1 MPIDTVRMAHLFD
14 PLTIRDLQFANR
26 VFVSPMCQYSSSDGL
41 PNDWHFVHLGSRAI
55 GGAGL
60 VMTEATAV
68 LPEGRIS
75 PQDLGIW
82 SDAHV
87 EPLRRIVRFIHD
99 QGSVAGMQLAH
110 AGRKASTRRPW
121 EDDGVVPESEGG
133 WKNVMAPSAI
143 AFTENYPKP
152 QALTRDGIL
161 EIVAAFTAA
170 ARRACD
176 AGFRVIEIHA
186 AHGYLIHEFLS
197 PLSNQRDDDYGG
209 SFENRTRVLREI
221 VQAVRG
227 AWPNGAPLFVR
238 ISATDWVEGGWDLEQ
253 SIALARELK
262 QLGVDLIDCSSGG
275 SVPHAKIPVGAGY
288 QTPFAQRIRNEAEIL
303 TGAVGMITSPA
314 QAEHIINTGQAD
326 AILMAREFL
335 REPYWPLR
343 AAQELRQSVSWP
355 VQYLR
360 AAPRDAHARVPV
372 NLEKLK
378 SCFEEQHAIPE
389 RR

>member
-1 MPIDTVRMAHLFD
+1 
-14 PLTIRDLQFANR
+14 
-26 VFVSPMCQYSSSDGL
+26 
-41 PNDWHFVHLGSRAI
+41 
-55 GGAGL
+55 
-60 VMTEATAV
+60 MTEATAV
-68 LPEGRIS
+68 VPEGRIS

-82 SDAHV
+82 SDNHI
-87 EPLRRIVRFIHD
+87 EPLRRVVRFVHE

-143 AFTENYPKP
+143 PFTENYPTP
-152 QALTRDGIL
+152 QVLTADGIRQ
-161 EIVAAFTAA
+161 IVGAFAAA
-170 ARRACD
+170 ARRACE

-197 PLSNQRDDDYGG
+197 PLSNRREDEYGG
-209 SFENRTRVLREI
+209 SFENRTRMLRDV
-221 VQAVRG
+221 VQAIRG
-227 AWPNGAPLFVR
+227 SWPKGAPLFVR

-253 SIALARELK
+253 SIALALELK

-275 SVPHAKIPVGAGY
+275 AVPHAKIPVGAGY
-288 QTPFAQRIRNEAEIL
+288 QTPFAQRIRQEADIL
-303 TGAVGMITSPA
+303 TAAVGMITSPG

-335 REPYWPLR
+335 RKPYWPLR

-378 SCFEEQHAIPE
+378 SCFEEQHGIPE
-389 RR
+389 HR

>member
-1 MPIDTVRMAHLFD
+1 MAHLFD
-14 PLTIRDLQFANR
+14 SLTIRDVEFANR
-26 VFVSPMCQYSSSDGL
+26 VFVSPMCQYSSIDGF
-41 PNDWHFVHLGSRAI
+41 PNDWHLVHLGSRAV
-55 GGAGL
+55 GGAGM
-60 VMTEATAV
+60 VMSEATAV

-82 SDAHV
+82 SDDHSEA
-87 EPLRRIVRFIHD
+87 LRRIVRFIHE

-121 EDDGVVPESEGG
+121 ESAGTVPENEGG
-133 WKNVMAPSAI
+133 WKNVMAPSSI
-143 AFTENYPKP
+143 AFTENYPMP
-152 QALTRDGIL
+152 QALTRDGIR
-161 EIVAAFTAA
+161 EIVAAFVAA

-197 PLSNQRDDDYGG
+197 PLSNQREDDYGG
-209 SFENRTRVLREI
+209 SFENRTRMLREI
-221 VQAVRG
+221 VQAVRRV
-227 AWPNGAPLFVR
+227 WPKGAPLFVR
-238 ISATDWVEGGWDLEQ
+238 ISATDWVEDGWDLEQ
-253 SIALARELK
+253 SIALARELE
-262 QLGVDLIDCSSGG
+262 QVGVDLIDCSSGG
-275 SVPHAKIPVGAGY
+275 TVPHAKIPIGAGY
-288 QTPFAQRIRNEAEIL
+288 QTRFAQRIRDEAGIL

-314 QAEHIINTGQAD
+314 QAEHIINTQQAD

-360 AAPRDAHARVPV
+360 AARGDAHARVPV
-372 NLEKLK
+372 NLDKLK
-378 SCFEEQHAIPE
+378 SCFEEQHGIPE

>member
-1 MPIDTVRMAHLFD
+1 MAHLFD
-14 PLTIRDLQFANR
+14 PLTIRDLKFANR
-26 VFVSPMCQYSSSDGL
+26 IFVSPMCQYSSTNGL
-41 PNDWHFVHLGSRAI
+41 ANDWHLVHLGGRAV

-60 VMTEATAV
+60 VLTEATAV

-82 SDAHV
+82 SDDHV
-87 EPLRRIVRFIHD
+87 PALKRIVRFIHE
-99 QGSVAGMQLAH
+99 QGGVAGMQLAH

-121 EDDGVVPESEGG
+121 EGDGAIPENQGG
-133 WKNVMAPSAI
+133 WKNVTAPSAI
-143 AFTENYPKP
+143 PFAENYSMP
-152 QALTRDGIL
+152 QALTHDGIR
-161 EIVAAFTAA
+161 EIIAAFAAA

-176 AGFRVIEIHA
+176 AGFRVIEIHG

-197 PLSNQRDDDYGG
+197 PLSNKRTDDYGG
-209 SFENRTRVLREI
+209 SFENRTRMLREV
-221 VQAVRG
+221 VQAVR
-227 AWPNGAPLFVR
+227 ASWPKGAPLFVR
-238 ISATDWVEGGWDLEQ
+238 ISATDWIDGGWDLQE
-253 SIALARELK
+253 SIALASELK
-262 QLGVDLIDCSSGG
+262 KLGVDLIDCSSGG
-275 SVPHAKIPVGAGY
+275 TVPHAKIPVGAGY
-288 QTPFAQRIRNEAEIL
+288 QTVFAQRIREEADIL

-314 QAEHIINTGQAD
+314 QAEHVVNSGQAD

-360 AAPRDAHARVPV
+360 AAPSDAHARVPV

>member
-1 MPIDTVRMAHLFD
+1 MAHLFD

-26 VFVSPMCQYSSSDGL
+26 VFVSPMCQYSSSGGL
-41 PNDWHFVHLGSRAI
+41 PNDWHLVHLGSRAV
-55 GGAGL
+55 GGAAL

-82 SDAHV
+82 SDAQV

-121 EDDGVVPESEGG
+121 ESAGAVPESEGG
-133 WKNVMAPSAI
+133 WNNVMAPSAI

-152 QALTRDGIL
+152 QALTRDGIQ
-161 EIVAAFTAA
+161 EIVAAFAAA

-209 SFENRTRVLREI
+209 SFENRTRALREI
-221 VQAVRG
+221 ARAVRG
-227 AWPNGAPLFVR
+227 AWPRGAPLFVR
-238 ISATDWVEGGWDLEQ
+238 ISATDWVQGGWDLEQ

-262 QLGVDLIDCSSGG
+262 QLDVDLIDCSSGG
-275 SVPHAKIPVGAGY
+275 SVPQANIPVGAGY
-288 QTPFAQRIRNEAEIL
+288 QTPFAQRIRDEAEIL

-360 AAPRDAHARVPV
+360 AAPRDANARVPV

-378 SCFEEQHAIPE
+378 SCFEQQHAIPE

>member
-1 MPIDTVRMAHLFD
+1 MPHLFD
-14 PLTIRDLQFANR
+14 PLTIRDLEFANR
-26 VFVSPMCQYSSSDGL
+26 IFVSPMCQYSSTDGMA
-41 PNDWHFVHLGSRAI
+41 NEWHLVHLGSRAV

-60 VMTEATAV
+60 VLTEATAV

-75 PQDLGIW
+75 PHDLGIW
-82 SDAHV
+82 SDDHV
-87 EPLRRIVRFIHD
+87 GTLKRIAGFIHE

-121 EDDGVVPESEGG
+121 EGDGAIPETEGG
-133 WKNVMAPSAI
+133 WKNVVAPSPI
-143 AFTENYPKP
+143 PFTDNYAMP
-152 QALTRDGIL
+152 QALTRDGIRQ
-161 EIVAAFTAA
+161 IVAAFAAA

-176 AGFRVIEIHA
+176 AGFRVIEIHG

-197 PLSNQRDDDYGG
+197 PLSNQRDDEYGG
-209 SFENRTRVLREI
+209 SFENRTRIVREI
-221 VQAVRG
+221 VQAVRKS
-227 AWPNGAPLFVR
+227 WPKGAPLFVR
-238 ISATDWVEGGWDLEQ
+238 ISATDWIKNGWDLEQ
-253 SIALARELK
+253 SIALSRELK

-275 SVPHAKIPVGAGY
+275 TVPHAKIPVGAGY
-288 QTPFAQRIRNEAEIL
+288 QTPFAQRIREEANIL

-343 AAQELRQSVSWP
+343 AAKELRQSVSWP

-360 AAPRDAHARVPV
+360 AAPADAHARVAV